1 MDVNPRQTQTK
12 SFQKISLTSYR
23 DGCEPF
29 FGKKININWGSLVK
43 EKNLINGIKKYVLP
57 DMGIQ
62 SEDVSFEV
70 IEY

>member
-1 MDVNPRQTQTK
+1 MFYWKEEDLKVI
-12 SFQKISLTSYR
+12 QKKLA
-23 DGCEPF
+23 F